1 MMRRS
6 VWRLA
11 PSTAIFERTGP
22 SVPDKGQIT
31 AAAYHTSEKI
41 PQRAIQHFRSIA
53 HAWEELAAR
62 AYDKAAICIGDD
74 RKFNFPEGYDIKM
87 KSDLQNSQL
96 GQVIKTLTQEARQ
109 HHVWGMQEKGRM
121 RGVSLVS
128 IKRSSDMY
136 HANIGVSGKSIYLG
150 MWPWQDMAA
159 EAHDRMATQIGDE
172 NFHPLNFPGRY
183 THAEV
188 RRIQERSREAL
199 RTELV
204 HEAAQSR
211 RTANAARSHNRAR
224 AVAAAWS
231 PGAEEEMM
239 QPALIRQEAEGG
251 VLLNFAL
258 LRCMQAS
265 DALDSHVGHLM
276 QSDWLREKAER
287 RLLSL
292 CLRLV
297 LDAASD
303 ALSRYGA
310 AAHAPYSGI
319 GTTPDGTSWD
329 QATRAPLLWPCWIAI
344 GKPERKPCLARPFEG
359 RLRQAASSETG
370 ASRKA
375 MGPTQGGNGTYCG
388 SNPYKAQG
396 SFAKPPSSQVG

>member
-53 HAWEELAAR
+53 HAWADAQAHGKHVGHAAESTPEPGIGKNEQVSWRHVELEDSGR
-62 AYDKAAICIGDD
+62 PKV
-74 RKFNFPEGYDIKM
+74 
-87 KSDLQNSQL
+87 QL
-96 GQVIKTLTQEARQ
+96 PR
-109 HHVWGMQEKGRM
+109 R
-121 RGVSLVS
+121 
-128 IKRSSDMY
+128 
-136 HANIGVSGKSIYLG
+136 
-150 MWPWQDMAA
+150 DMAA

-370 ASRKA
+370 ARLLCEASVFASWLSGYDKQTAFRIQCFDFDGGWSLARPWATNIPSKA
-375 MGPTQGGNGTYCG
+375 H
-388 SNPYKAQG
+388 A
-396 SFAKPPSSQVG
+396 A